1 MAQEILHSMNLL
13 KGQKGY
19 FALKMDLAKAYDNL
33 SWSFMEQ
40 VLGEARISKVIKSHV
55 MNVISTNKIK
65 V

>member
-1 MAQEILHSMNLL
+1 MAQEILHSMNRL

-33 SWSFMEQ
+33 SWSFMEH
-40 VLGEARISKVIKSHV
+40 VLGEARIPKVIKIHV
-55 MNVISTNKIK
+55 MNDISTNKIK